1 MSTLFLWNSLFSTE
15 SFLRCISVK
24 IHIYKVLMGLTE
36 AFLMM
41 V

>member
-15 SFLRCISVK
+15 SFLSYVSVK
-24 IHIYKVLMGLTE
+24 NHIYRVLMGFTE